1 MYLQIEGL
9 NEGNSNINKVVL
21 EKLQSKIDQ
30 SHNIACIR
38 IENDPTLSRLKKR
51 YLKETSYR
59 LCRIEVMREQNRLID
74 LKGMVENDILS
85 RRMRDYY
92 KYEDIN
98 KELDLLLPK
107 RLKTRSLPKC
117 YCVDKKGYCFCVD
130 KFNKWIRL

>member
-85 RRMRDYY
+85 RRMR
-92 KYEDIN
+92 E
-98 KELDLLLPK
+98 
-107 RLKTRSLPKC
+107 LPKC

>member
-92 KYEDIN
+92 N
-98 KELDLLLPK
+98 KELDLL
-107 RLKTRSLPKC
+107 LPKC